1 MEESA
6 STSLWIPHKMLHVL
20 PKLALI
26 TIILSNLCD
35 YLVLA
40 PFMFRFFLVT
50 PQRSRFTSNPLPPGD
65 NTTGNATTP
74 TTPTMPN
81 SPEETMD
88 PTASHNEVTTTPVLF
103 SHPQDLV
110 EATRKHPPPSLD
122 KDDNSAAKKTS
133 VSKRIEKAFIRAL
146 KCH

>member
-1 MEESA
+1 MLRMDARPRNTFAHKCLVRFLVEEGMELHTLTLVRSLPTFKLQSQELSLCLEESA

-50 PQRSRFTSNPLPPGD
+50 PQRSRFTSNPLPPGIILRV
-65 NTTGNATTP
+65 TLQRLQRLTAPKKLWTLRL
-74 TTPTMPN
+74 PTM
-81 SPEETMD
+81 
-88 PTASHNEVTTTPVLF
+88 
-103 SHPQDLV
+103 
-110 EATRKHPPPSLD
+110 K
-122 KDDNSAAKKTS
+122 
-133 VSKRIEKAFIRAL
+133 
-146 KCH
+146 